1 MKIEK
6 INENQI
12 KCTLTR
18 EDLVSRKI
26 RLSELTYGS
35 EKAKTLFR
43 DMMAQASRD
52 LGFEIDNTPLMIEA
66 IPISV
71 DSIVLIITKVDDPEE
86 LDSRFSRFSSEDN
99 APAAA
104 SSSMAETLSGLDDIL
119 DLITRLTHSRK
130 NAANG
135 AIEDHSPQGG
145 QTTESTRSEQ
155 AEPENAGQDKI
166 YNITRF
172 FLFRDLEPIISASA
186 AIGSLFKGHSV
197 LFKNPEDKNYYLIL
211 RKENTG
217 AEDFN
222 RVCNVLT
229 EYGLSVDYTN
239 GLEEFFR
246 EHMETIVGEKALETL
261 ASL

>member
-12 KCTLTR
+12 RCTLTR

-52 LGFEIDNTPLMIEA
+52 VGFEIDNTPLMIEA
-66 IPISV
+66 IPLSV
-71 DSIVLIITKVDDPEE
+71 DSIVLIITKVEDPEE

-99 APAAA
+99 APA
-104 SSSMAETLSGLDDIL
+104 SSTLSVAETLSGLDDIL
-119 DLITRLTHSRK
+119 DLITRLSQGRK
-130 NAANG
+130 TSLETSSGSSSAAG
-135 AIEDHSPQGG
+135 EAVPADSETD
-145 QTTESTRSEQ
+145 QTVRE
-155 AEPENAGQDKI
+155 KV

-172 FLFRDLEPIISASA
+172 FLFRDLEPIISAAEA
-186 AIGSLFKGHSV
+186 AGSLFKGHSV
-197 LFKNPEDKNYYLIL
+197 LFKNPEDRNYYLIL
-211 RKENTG
+211 RKEDTG

-246 EHMETIVGEKALETL
+246 EHMETIVAENALQTL

>member
-71 DSIVLIITKVDDPEE
+71 DSIVLIITKVEDPEE

-99 APAAA
+99 APASA
-104 SSSMAETLSGLDDIL
+104 SSMAETLNGLDDIL
-119 DLITRLTHSRK
+119 DLITRLTHGRK
-130 NAANG
+130 SAGGTAQDENASQA
-135 AIEDHSPQGG
+135 G
-145 QTTESTRSEQ
+145 Q
-155 AEPENAGQDKI
+155 APENASVGENVQDSSKKDKV

-186 AIGSLFKGHSV
+186 AVGGLFKGHSV

-229 EYGLSVDYTN
+229 EYGLNVDYTN

-246 EHMETIVGEKALETL
+246 EHMETIVSEKALETL
-261 ASL
+261 GSL

>member
-18 EDLVSRKI
+18 EDLVSRTIK
-26 RLSELTYGS
+26 LSELTYGS
-35 EKAKTLFR
+35 DKAKTLFR

-52 LGFEIDNTPLMIEA
+52 LGFELDNTPLMIEA

-71 DSIVLIITKVDDPEE
+71 DSIVLIITKVEDPEE
-86 LDSRFSRFSSEDN
+86 LDRRFSRFSSEDN
-99 APAAA
+99 APAS

-119 DLITRLTHSRK
+119 DLITRLTHGRK
-130 NAANG
+130 NTGNNAPD
-135 AIEDHSPQGG
+135 ESTVQGG
-145 QTTESTRSEQ
+145 QTGEIAQSTENTQ
-155 AEPENAGQDKI
+155 ENNGQDKI

-186 AIGSLFKGHSV
+186 AVGGLFKGHSV

-246 EHMETIVGEKALETL
+246 EHMETIVGEMALETL
-261 ASL
+261 GTL